1 MNKII
6 ITGSNGF
13 IGKHLSKY
21 LKKKKYK
28 VIELTSSN
36 KNKKSLKWSLGNK
49 FPIKNLNNTFLLH
62 FAFDIKSLKKNENIK
77 KNKNYISSI
86 MLAKNIEKSKNS
98 KFFYI
103 SSQTA
108 SNNALSLYGK
118 IKYLIEKKV
127 QKNKKT
133 RIIVPGFVYHKQDS
147 KVVSAIKKILKF
159 QIFPIFISKKN
170 IYPIHIN
177 DFCIIMEKILA
188 DNNFK
193 KYNVGTKKALNL
205 EDFISFICKDNKI
218 PKPIFIYL
226 PFFIVTFFAILGDKL
241 KILNLSIFERIN
253 SLIQLKNIDTS
264 ETINNLKL
272 NIKFNFKI
280 N

>member
-1 MNKII
+1 VNKII

-13 IGKHLSKY
+13 IGKHVSKY

-28 VIELTSSN
+28 VIELSSSN
-36 KNKKSLKWSLGNK
+36 KNKKSLKWSLGQK

-62 FAFDIKSLKKNENIK
+62 FAFDIKSLKKNENIT

-86 MLAKNIEKSKNS
+86 MLAKNIEKSQNS

-108 SNNALSLYGK
+108 SNNAQSLYGK

-127 QKNKKT
+127 LKNNKT
-133 RIIVPGFVYHKQDS
+133 RIIVPGFVYHKRDS
-147 KVVSAIKKILKF
+147 KVVRVIKKILKF
-159 QIFPIFISKKN
+159 PIFPIFISKKN

-177 DFCIIMEKILA
+177 DFCIIVEKILA

-193 KYNVGTKKALNL
+193 KYNVGTKKALSL
-205 EDFISFICKDNKI
+205 EEFISFICKDNKI

-226 PFFIVTFFAILGDKL
+226 PFFIVTFFAILSDKL